1 MKKISSYIFIIFT
14 VLTSCTNLETNE
26 FEYVPFQKKENG
38 KWGMISIATGKTLFE
53 NIFDNEPTLP
63 NSNRFLVKNENN
75 MWEIYTLDEVPQKI
89 GNEYTTAT
97 IFNKGKAIVA
107 EKGKAVS
114 VIDTD
119 GKVLKT
125 LDNID
130 KQTVLR
136 VWPFNE
142 GYAVYQTNSGYGL
155 LDENGNSVIKAEYCA
170 MSPYFCNER
179 IIAIEKKYADAYK
192 LKRLNELSYCI
203 LDNKGNKISEI
214 NGTDYNLDFPY
225 SFFEDGLLPIYD
237 TRTNNRCCGLID
249 RDGNIII
256 KPSNKINQIIDIKGD
271 NFVYSYGGAFGIMN
285 IQNEVLLRPQFDIL
299 YFDRENTLVA
309 GIYNYNNET
318 STYKYIDIKGNS
330 TINNTFK
337 NILLFS
343 IFNCGHTLVENNKN
357 NWSIIDEAG
366 GQLQNIPNIYNI
378 TFSKGDKYVENDKVG
393 IDEILKEIGIK
404 PNYDKPHALKN
415 FNKVMYLLN
424 QYPMNSYYSLRK
436 DLQRKGFGI
445 VEEKDD
451 FFYSSCTLA
460 LEGNNSKQWIVIE
473 NDTTSYTDRKIIK
486 WSIEIAPR
494 EATEIAEVIAMQT
507 IDLYNKNNI
516 SCKCFQ
522 DFEPVKAFSK
532 IGSNTYYS
540 IKSKLGEIEFHIS
553 DYDDSKPEL
562 TIIYYPNNSF

>member
-1 MKKISSYIFIIFT
+1 MKKISSYICIIFA

-26 FEYVPFQKKENG
+26 FEYVPFQEKENG

-53 NIFDNEPTLP
+53 NIFNNEPTLS

-89 GNEYTTAT
+89 GNEYITAT

-119 GKVLKT
+119 GMVLKT

-155 LDENGNSVIKAEYCA
+155 LDENGNSVIKADYCA

-214 NGTDYNLDFPY
+214 NGTDYDLDFPY
-225 SFFEDGLLPIYD
+225 SFFKDGLLPIYD
-237 TRTNNRCCGLID
+237 ARTDKRCCGLID
-249 RDGNIII
+249 RYGNIII

-271 NFVYSYGGAFGIMN
+271 NFVYSYGEAFGIMN

-309 GIYNYNNET
+309 GIYNNET
-318 STYKYIDIKGNS
+318 PIYKYIDIKGNS
-330 TINNTFK
+330 LINNTYK

-343 IFNCGHTLVENNKN
+343 IFNSGHTLVEKNKN
-357 NWSIIDEAG
+357 NWSIIDEVG
-366 GQLQNIPNIYNI
+366 GQLQNIPNIYNVAL
-378 TFSKGDKYVENDKVG
+378 SKGDKYVENDKVG

-404 PNYDKPHALKN
+404 PNYNKPYVLKN
-415 FNKVMYLLN
+415 FNKVMYFLN

-445 VEEKDD
+445 VEEKKDD

-460 LEGNNSKQWIVIE
+460 LEGKNSKQWIVIE
-473 NDTTSYTDRKIIK
+473 NDTTSYTDRKIIT
-486 WSIEIAPR
+486 WSIEISPR
-494 EATEIAEVIAMQT
+494 EAAEIAEVIAMQT
-507 IDLYNKNNI
+507 IDLYKNNNI
-516 SCKCFQ
+516 SYKCFQ
-522 DFEPVKAFSK
+522 DWEPVKAFSK
-532 IGSNTYYS
+532 IDTNKYYS
-540 IKSKLGEIEFHIS
+540 IKSKLGEIEFHII
-553 DYDDSKPEL
+553 DYYDSNPEL
-562 TIIYYPNNSF
+562 TIKYYPNNSF